1 MNSPYLNLYGYPE
14 ELDYPGDGFPPL
26 PETFVRID
34 AFMRSQPN
42 ETYELPEAVK
52 QLSGEKIIYFSLG
65 SMGSVDVKLM
75 QKITNWLTKDRQ
87 YKVIVSKG
95 PLADEYELPA
105 NAWGEGFLPQ
115 TALLPFVDLVVTHGG
130 NNTVTETL
138 SFGKPMIV
146 LPLFG
151 DQ

>member
-1 MNSPYLNLYGYPE
+1 MYGYPE
-14 ELDYPGDGFPPL
+14 ELDYPGSNGFPAL
-26 PETFVRID
+26 PETFVRVD
-34 AFMRSQPN
+34 AFMRTQPA
-42 ETYELPEAVK
+42 EAEAYTLPAEVR

-65 SMGSVDVKLM
+65 SLGSVDIELM
-75 QKITNWLTKDRQ
+75 QKVTRWLTKDRQ

-95 PLADEYELPA
+95 PLAEEYSLPA

-115 TALLPFVDLVVTHGG
+115 TAILPLVDLVVSHGG
-130 NNTVTETL
+130 NNTVTEAL
-138 SFGKPMIV
+138 SFGRPLVV